1 MQSIGKHVQLDLNSK
16 SLEATREFKR
26 TLLKVKFM
34 GWLLVTLLDQGRK
47 KSHLE
52 LLV

>member
-1 MQSIGKHVQLDLNSK
+1 
-16 SLEATREFKR
+16 
-26 TLLKVKFM
+26 M

-52 LLV
+52 LLVWLL